1 NGASPTIP
9 SVDLHTSGV
18 NLSSGDTI
26 SAHLAYDGTYLY
38 LTLKDPVSNNV
49 FVGRFAI
56 NIAQSLGSNTA
67 YVGFTGGT
75 GAKIASQK
83 ILTWTFTSQP
93 TLGSTKYQTDKL
105 SAKSSGPP
113 FRTFAWSGFPDGVGT
128 ILDSTKVGD
137 SVTYT
142 VNIPKAGTYDVHVTS
157 KNFPQ
162 RGMWLLAVD
171 GVNYGAAVDEYNAR
185 ETYVD
190 TDVGPIVIR
199 TAGNHT
205 LKFVVTARNA
215 AATDYKISFDYFQ
228 FNER

>member
-1 NGASPTIP
+1 M
-9 SVDLHTSGV
+9 
-18 NLSSGDTI
+18 
-26 SAHLAYDGTYLY
+26 
-38 LTLKDPVSNNV
+38 
-49 FVGRFAI
+49 
-56 NIAQSLGSNTA
+56 
-67 YVGFTGGT
+67 
-75 GAKIASQK
+75 
-83 ILTWTFTSQP
+83 
-93 TLGSTKYQTDKL
+93 
-105 SAKSSGPP
+105 
-113 FRTFAWSGFPDGVGT
+113 
-128 ILDSTKVGD
+128 
-137 SVTYT
+137 
-142 VNIPKAGTYDVHVTS
+142 HVTS